1 LTTVSRSATIAGR
14 KNLEMAGVQSSRRK
28 ETIVMDQSN
37 LIELLGQASVSEAGK
52 IFRDYLRGGVRMML
66 TEVMA
71 AEVAE
76 LCGPKYHPNED
87 VNCKRSGSASGY
99 VILEGKREDVK
110 RPRARRTKED
120 GTTEEVRL
128 LTYESARHAEQLQAM
143 ILRACS
149 AGVSGREMSKVHPG
163 SPDVSKSS
171 VSRLWIQAG
180 AKMIEELRSHD
191 IASQDWLVLMLDGVV
206 LSKEQTAIVA
216 IGVASDGRKHIL
228 DFELGSTENYEVCR
242 DLMSRL
248 VKRGFAPSRRLLSVL
263 DGSTALKKSVLKFFP
278 DAAIQRCLVHKER
291 NIRAKLSK
299 RHWGELA
306 RLFKR
311 LREVQGEQAAREVLA
326 ELEEFLRLKSAAG
339 LASFQEAGDELIALH
354 ILGVPST
361 LHRSLLSTNLIE
373 NSFRTTRRKLGR
385 VTRFREETDQ
395 ASRWLAYALLEVEK
409 GFHRISGWR
418 DLSALSEALERPPA
432 ASRPVPAAPSL
443 RPSASAPSPQ
453 EPAEG

>member
-1 LTTVSRSATIAGR
+1 
-14 KNLEMAGVQSSRRK
+14 
-28 ETIVMDQSN
+28 MDQSN
-37 LIELLGQASVSEAGK
+37 LIEVLGQASGSEAGE
-52 IFRDYLRGGVRMML
+52 IFREYLRGGVRMML

-76 LCGPKYHPNED
+76 LCGPRYHPSED
-87 VNCKRSGSASGY
+87 ASCKRAGSASGY
-99 VILEGKREDVK
+99 VVLEGKREDVK

-128 LTYESARHAEQLQAM
+128 LTYESARHAQQLQAM

-149 AGVSGREMSKVHPG
+149 AGVSGREMSKVHSE

-180 AKMIEELRSHD
+180 AKMIAELRSHD

-216 IGVASDGRKHIL
+216 IGVASDGTKQVL

-242 DLMSRL
+242 DLMRRL
-248 VKRGFAPSRRLLSVL
+248 VKRGFAPRRRLLSVL
-263 DGSTALKKSVLKFFP
+263 DGSAALKKSVLKFFS

-291 NIRAKLSK
+291 NIRGKLSK

-306 RLFKR
+306 SLFKR

-326 ELEEFLRLKSAAG
+326 ELEEFLRMKSASG

-385 VTRFREETDQ
+385 VTRFRAETDQ

-418 DLSALSEALERPPA
+418 DLPSLAEALERPSA
-432 ASRPVPAAPSL
+432 ASRPVPAAPPL
-443 RPSASAPSPQ
+443 RPSACAPSPR

>member
-1 LTTVSRSATIAGR
+1 M
-14 KNLEMAGVQSSRRK
+14 EQSS
-28 ETIVMDQSN
+28 
-37 LIELLGQASVSEAGK
+37 LIELLGQASGSEAGEV
-52 IFRDYLRGGVRMML
+52 FREYLRGGVRMML
-66 TEVMA
+66 AEVMA

-76 LCGPKYHPNED
+76 LCGPKHHPSED
-87 VNCKRSGSASGY
+87 ATCRRAGSASGY
-99 VILEGKREDVK
+99 VVWEGNRQDVK
-110 RPRARRTKED
+110 RPRARRKNED
-120 GTTEEVRL
+120 GSTEEVRL
-128 LTYESARHAEQLQAM
+128 RTYKSARQLDQLHTM
-143 ILRACS
+143 VLRALS
-149 AGVSGREMSKVHPG
+149 AGVSGREMVKVHPE

-180 AKMIEELRSHD
+180 GKLIEELRSREIGTH
-191 IASQDWLVLMLDGVV
+191 DWLELMLDGIV
-206 LSKEQTAIVA
+206 LSKDQTAIVA
-216 IGVASDGRKHIL
+216 IGVASDGRKHVL

-248 VKRGFAPSRRLLSVL
+248 VKRGFAPTRRLLSVL
-263 DGSTALKKSVLKFFP
+263 DGSAALKKSVLKFFP
-278 DAAIQRCLVHKER
+278 DATIQRCLVHKER
-291 NIRAKLSK
+291 NLRAKLSR

-311 LREVQGEQAAREVLA
+311 LRQVEGEKAAREVLA
-326 ELEEFLRLKSAAG
+326 ELEDFLRVKNAAA
-339 LASFQEAGDELIALH
+339 LASLLEAGDELIALH

-385 VTRFREETDQ
+385 VTRFRAETDQ

-418 DLSALSEALERPPA
+418 DLPALAGSLERPSA
-432 ASRPVPAAPSL
+432 AARPVPAAPPL
-443 RPSASAPSPQ
+443 RPPASAPSPR

>member
-1 LTTVSRSATIAGR
+1 
-14 KNLEMAGVQSSRRK
+14 
-28 ETIVMDQSN
+28 MDQSN
-37 LIELLGQASVSEAGK
+37 LIELLGQASGSEAGD
-52 IFRDYLRGGVRMML
+52 IFREYLRGGVRMML

-76 LCGPKYHPNED
+76 LCGPKYHPSED
-87 VNCKRSGSASGY
+87 ASCKRAGSASGY
-99 VILEGKREDVK
+99 VVWEGNRQDVK
-110 RPRARRTKED
+110 RPRARRNKED
-120 GTTEEVRL
+120 GSTEEVRL
-128 LTYESARHAEQLQAM
+128 QTYESARQLDQLHTM
-143 ILRACS
+143 VLRS
-149 AGVSGREMSKVHPG
+149 LTAGVSGREMAKVHPE

-171 VSRLWIQAG
+171 VSRLWIKAG
-180 AKMIEELRSHD
+180 GKLIEELRSHD
-191 IASQDWLVLMLDGVV
+191 ISSHDWLVLMLDGVV

-216 IGVASDGRKHIL
+216 IGVASDGTKHVL

-248 VKRGFAPSRRLLSVL
+248 VKRGFASSRRLLSVL
-263 DGSTALKKSVLKFFP
+263 DGSAALKKSVLKFLS

-311 LREVQGEQAAREVLA
+311 LREVEGEKAAREVLA
-326 ELEEFLRLKSAAG
+326 DLEEFLRMRSAAG
-339 LASFQEAGDELIALH
+339 LASLLEAGDELIALH

-361 LHRSLLSTNLIE
+361 LHRNLLSSNLIE

-385 VTRFREETDQ
+385 VTRFRAETDQ
-395 ASRWLAYALLEVEK
+395 AARWLAYALLEVEK

-418 DLSALSEALERPPA
+418 DLPSLAEALERPSA
-432 ASRPVPAAPSL
+432 ASRPVPAAPPL
-443 RPSASAPSPQ
+443 RPSACAPSPR